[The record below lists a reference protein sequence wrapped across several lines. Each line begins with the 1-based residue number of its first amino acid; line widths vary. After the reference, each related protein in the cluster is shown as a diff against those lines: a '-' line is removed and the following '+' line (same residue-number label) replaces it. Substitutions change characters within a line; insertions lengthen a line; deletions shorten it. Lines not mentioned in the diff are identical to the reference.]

1 MTTGSR
7 ITQGSPDYFGLVD
20 QVTSMVTA
28 VVPPSKTVLVVSKGD
43 ENLLQLGSRTGWH
56 FPRTDDGRYAGHYPA
71 DSDDAVRQ
79 LELLRDRGASYLV
92 FPATSMWWLDHYP
105 DLSRHLESRYTSLVR
120 DEDTCAI
127 YDLTGGSSGSS
138 EAGAAVAGRSSQFAG
153 GAQTPAAGPAPGTRT
168 AQLTAFLD
176 HLLPEDATV
185 VVATSSREGAEA
197 LRRKDVDFLVVPRE
211 TLLATDDT
219 EFLAEVERRHR
230 CIARQ
235 RYLCSVYELTHS
247 APARRENF
255 TATEKRGAW
264 RRLLRFFRRGGDSER
279 G

>member
-43 ENLLQLGSRTGWH
+43 ENLLRLGSRTGWH

-71 DSDDAVRQ
+71 DGEDAVRQ
-79 LELLRDRGASYLV
+79 LELLRDRGAGYLV

-120 DEDTCAI
+120 DDDTCAI
-127 YDLTGGSSGSS
+127 YDLSGSGSAGAEPGVRSSEFGGS
-138 EAGAAVAGRSSQFAG
+138 
-153 GAQTPAAGPAPGTRT
+153 AQTPTPAAPDRRS

-176 HLLPEDATV
+176 NLLPVDATV
-185 VVATSSREGAEA
+185 VVATSGEAGVEA
-197 LRRKDVDFLVVPRE
+197 LRGEGVEFLVIPPGTGLTNDYPE
-211 TLLATDDT
+211 L
-219 EFLAEVERRHR
+219 LAEVEQRHR

-235 RYLCSVYELTHS
+235 RYLCSVYDLTHS
-247 APARRENF
+247 APVRRENF
-255 TATEKRGAW
+255 TGTEKTGAW
-264 RRLLRFFRRGGDSER
+264 RRLLRFFRRSGD
-279 G
+279 

>member
-43 ENLLQLGSRTGWH
+43 ENLLRLGSRTGWH

-71 DSDDAVRQ
+71 DSEDAVRQ

-120 DEDTCAI
+120 DDDTCTI
-127 YDLTGGSSGSS
+127 YDLTGGSGS
-138 EAGAAVAGRSSQFAG
+138 AGAESAVGSRPSAV
-153 GAQTPAAGPAPGTRT
+153 GAQAAAAAPPSDGRT

-176 HLLPEDATV
+176 NLLPEDATV
-185 VVATSSREGAEA
+185 VVATSGREGAEA
-197 LRRKDVDFLVVPRE
+197 LRSKDVEFLVIPPDTR
-211 TLLATDDT
+211 LATDDP
-219 EFLAEVERRHR
+219 EFLAEVEQRHR

-235 RYLCSVYELTHS
+235 RYLCSVYDLTHS
-247 APARRENF
+247 APVRRENL

-264 RRLLRFFRRGGDSER
+264 RRLLRFFRRSGDSER